1 MELITELFDEDTTL
15 PITNLNPKK
24 KIPQIFSVHVDDAI
38 EQPGF
43 RLCTYTSGGDTNR
56 DLKMGDKMMH
66 IVPFTLTAKGSIAKL
81 KGLGPSPINYINS
94 VFTVAMQTMR
104 QYKIDACLFRVLK
117 SKTNGAARQMQVI
130 ADRLVRTKGAG
141 RYVLLKEIWDYDKKY
156 AYIMVYRKNAN
167 LEDIP
172 GVPPISTELF
182 TKVESKVGDVYVDVK
197 TGNAVPKAVAVA
209 ASIALENDK
218 RTDQAVIQKTK
229 ISRRLAAQAQYSTV
243 DASLQG
249 DSFAA
254 KKYQEFE
261 SKVPVYKAEGPMNS
275 GVIQIGS
282 NFSKG
287 AIGGMRSASRFKSS
301 DYELESFRN
310 HIALAHARLRDPSIK
325 LQSDITYQGSQEYL
339 KNKEFF
345 DYKTDKILSDLAD
358 INISNSFDVIK
369 KIINDLVKG
378 SKATPDEK
386 TAIIQFVM
394 NGIYKLINESA
405 AQAYEYAST
414 EVTPKGLTQA
424 ESDVIEDY
432 CADSYVE
439 MNSFLLGKP
448 DSTREEYME
457 RDIKHIETLDSAFAK
472 GSVLPPGTT
481 LYRGQEVTFKTLR
494 HNIEN
499 KMFYFKNF
507 VSTSLKPNIFG
518 EHGKNYMALDD
529 SGAVFSGEGEG
540 SVDAEDLMHMGSHST
555 YANED
560 AETSVGMV
568 IKGAE
573 RIKVIV
579 PGHLSGFPSEAEVIL
594 PRGILLKINKVST
607 YFMKETAYNKY
618 LIEGTIVP
626 PSEQLEES
634 VYDGD
639 HLMETG
645 EVRPMAGFNQFLVE
659 ESKEEESEV
668 SQILASLVNINGMSK
683 KFKM

>member
-1 MELITELFDEDTTL
+1 MELITELFDGASA
-15 PITNLNPKK
+15 PVVNLNPKH
-24 KIPQIFSVHVDDAI
+24 KIPQIFAIQAGEESVL
-38 EQPGF
+38 PGF
-43 RLCTYTSGGDTNR
+43 RFCTYTSGGDTN
-56 DLKMGDKMMH
+56 KNVKPGDKMMH
-66 IVPFTLTAKGSIAKL
+66 IVMIGVNEKLSLVKL
-81 KGLGPSPINYINS
+81 KNLGGNPIGVINA
-94 VFTVAMQTMR
+94 VFDTALQTMK

-182 TKVESKVGDVYVDVK
+182 AKVESKVGDVYVDVK

-287 AIGGMRSASRFKSS
+287 AIGGMRSASRFKSN

-325 LQSDITYQGSQEYL
+325 LQSDITHQGSQEYL

-386 TAIIQFVM
+386 VAIIQFVM

-457 RDIKHIETLDSAFAK
+457 RAIKHIETLDSAFAK

-540 SVDAEDLMHMGSHST
+540 SVDAEDLMHMGSHSS

-607 YFMKETAYNKY
+607 YMMKETAYNKY

-659 ESKEEESEV
+659 ESKEEENEV
-668 SQILASLVNINGMSK
+668 SQILASLVNIDGMSK

>member
-1 MELITELFDEDTTL
+1 
-15 PITNLNPKK
+15 
-24 KIPQIFSVHVDDAI
+24 
-38 EQPGF
+38 
-43 RLCTYTSGGDTNR
+43 
-56 DLKMGDKMMH
+56 MMH
-66 IVPFTLTAKGSIAKL
+66 IVMIGVNEKLSLVKL
-81 KGLGPSPINYINS
+81 KNLGGNPIGVINA
-94 VFTVAMQTMR
+94 VFDTALQTMK

-275 GVIQIGS
+275 GVIQVGS

-325 LQSDITYQGSQEYL
+325 LQSDISYQGSQEYL

-369 KIINDLVKG
+369 KIVNDLVKG

-386 TAIIQFVM
+386 VAIVQFVM
-394 NGIYKLINESA
+394 NGVYKLINESA
-405 AQAYEYAST
+405 SQAYEYAST

-457 RDIKHIETLDSAFAK
+457 RAIKHIETMDSAFAK

-518 EHGKNYMALDD
+518 EYGKNYMALDD
-529 SGAVFSGEGEG
+529 SGTVFSGEGEG
-540 SVDAEDLMHMGSHST
+540 SVDAEDLMHMGSHSA

-607 YFMKETAYNKY
+607 YMMKETAYNKY

-645 EVRPMAGFNQFLVE
+645 EVRPMTGFNQFLVE
-659 ESKEEESEV
+659 ESKEEENEV

>member
-43 RLCTYTSGGDTNR
+43 RLCTYTSGGDTN
-56 DLKMGDKMMH
+56 KNVKPGDKMMH
-66 IVPFTLTAKGSIAKL
+66 IVMIGVNEKLSLVKL
-81 KGLGPSPINYINS
+81 KNLGGNPIGVINA
-94 VFTVAMQTMR
+94 VFDTALQTMK

-282 NFSKG
+282 NFGKG
-287 AIGGMRSASRFKSS
+287 AIGGMRSASRFKSN

-386 TAIIQFVM
+386 VAIIQFVM

-405 AQAYEYAST
+405 SQAYEYAST
-414 EVTPKGLTQA
+414 EVPPKGLTQA

-457 RDIKHIETLDSAFAK
+457 RAIKHIETLDSAFAK

-518 EHGKNYMALDD
+518 EYGKNYMALDD
-529 SGAVFSGEGEG
+529 SSAVFSGEGEG
-540 SVDAEDLMHMGSHST
+540 SVDAEDLMHMGSHSA

-607 YFMKETAYNKY
+607 YMMKETAYNKY

-645 EVRPMAGFNQFLVE
+645 EVRPMTGFNQFLVE
-659 ESKEEESEV
+659 ESKEEENEV
-668 SQILASLVNINGMSK
+668 SQILASLVNIDGMSK

>member
-1 MELITELFDEDTTL
+1 MELITELFDGASA
-15 PITNLNPKK
+15 PVVNLNPKH
-24 KIPQIFSVHVDDAI
+24 KIPQIFAIQTGEGSVL
-38 EQPGF
+38 PGF
-43 RLCTYTSGGDTNR
+43 RFCTYTSGGDTN
-56 DLKMGDKMMH
+56 KNIKPGDKMMH
-66 IVPFTLTAKGSIAKL
+66 IVMIGVNEKLSLVKL
-81 KGLGPSPINYINS
+81 KNLGGNPIGAINA
-94 VFTVAMQTMR
+94 VFDTALQTMK

-156 AYIMVYRKNAN
+156 AYIMVYRKNAK

-325 LQSDITYQGSQEYL
+325 LQSDITYQGSQEYS

-345 DYKTDKILSDLAD
+345 NYKTDKILSDLTD

-386 TAIIQFVM
+386 AAIIQFVM
-394 NGIYKLINESA
+394 NGIYKLIDESA
-405 AQAYEYAST
+405 AQAYEYASN

-424 ESDVIEDY
+424 ESDAIEDY

-457 RDIKHIETLDSAFAK
+457 RAIKHIETMDSAFAK

-518 EHGKNYMALDD
+518 EYGKNYMALDD
-529 SGAVFSGEGEG
+529 TGAVFSGEGEG

-560 AETSVGMV
+560 AETNVGMV

-607 YFMKETAYNKY
+607 YMMKETAYNKY

-645 EVRPMAGFNQFLVE
+645 EVRPIAGFNQFLVE
-659 ESKEEESEV
+659 ESKEEENEV

>member
-1 MELITELFDEDTTL
+1 
-15 PITNLNPKK
+15 
-24 KIPQIFSVHVDDAI
+24 
-38 EQPGF
+38 
-43 RLCTYTSGGDTNR
+43 
-56 DLKMGDKMMH
+56 
-66 IVPFTLTAKGSIAKL
+66 
-81 KGLGPSPINYINS
+81 
-94 VFTVAMQTMR
+94 
-104 QYKIDACLFRVLK
+104 
-117 SKTNGAARQMQVI
+117 
-130 ADRLVRTKGAG
+130 
-141 RYVLLKEIWDYDKKY
+141 
-156 AYIMVYRKNAN
+156 
-167 LEDIP
+167 
-172 GVPPISTELF
+172 
-182 TKVESKVGDVYVDVK
+182 
-197 TGNAVPKAVAVA
+197 
-209 ASIALENDK
+209 
-218 RTDQAVIQKTK
+218 
-229 ISRRLAAQAQYSTV
+229 
-243 DASLQG
+243 
-249 DSFAA
+249 
-254 KKYQEFE
+254 
-261 SKVPVYKAEGPMNS
+261 MNS

-287 AIGGMRSASRFKSS
+287 AIGGMRSASRFKSN

-448 DSTREEYME
+448 DSTREEYTE
-457 RDIKHIETLDSAFAK
+457 RAIKHIETLDSAFAK

-540 SVDAEDLMHMGSHST
+540 SIDAEDLMHMGSHST

-645 EVRPMAGFNQFLVE
+645 EVRPMTGFNQFLVE
-659 ESKEEESEV
+659 ESKEEENEV

>member
-1 MELITELFDEDTTL
+1 
-15 PITNLNPKK
+15 
-24 KIPQIFSVHVDDAI
+24 
-38 EQPGF
+38 
-43 RLCTYTSGGDTNR
+43 
-56 DLKMGDKMMH
+56 
-66 IVPFTLTAKGSIAKL
+66 
-81 KGLGPSPINYINS
+81 
-94 VFTVAMQTMR
+94 
-104 QYKIDACLFRVLK
+104 
-117 SKTNGAARQMQVI
+117 
-130 ADRLVRTKGAG
+130 
-141 RYVLLKEIWDYDKKY
+141 
-156 AYIMVYRKNAN
+156 MVYRKNAN

-287 AIGGMRSASRFKSS
+287 AIGGMRSASRFKSN

-378 SKATPDEK
+378 SKATSDEK

-457 RDIKHIETLDSAFAK
+457 RAIKHIETLDSAFAK

-607 YFMKETAYNKY
+607 YSMKETAYNKY

-659 ESKEEESEV
+659 ESKEEENEV

>member
-104 QYKIDACLFRVLK
+104 QYKIDACMLRILK
-117 SKTNGAARQMQVI
+117 SKTAGQARQIQVI
-130 ADRLVRTKGAG
+130 ADRLIRSRSGG
-141 RYVLLKEIWDYDKKY
+141 RYVLLKELWDYDKKY
-156 AYIMVYRKNAN
+156 AYILIHRKNVS

-172 GVPPISTELF
+172 GVPEISTELF

-197 TGNAVPKAVAVA
+197 TGNAVPKAVA

-457 RDIKHIETLDSAFAK
+457 RAIKHIETLDSAFAK

>member
-104 QYKIDACLFRVLK
+104 QYKIDACMLRILK
-117 SKTNGAARQMQVI
+117 SKTAGQARQIQVI
-130 ADRLVRTKGAG
+130 ADRLIRSRSGG
-141 RYVLLKEIWDYDKKY
+141 RYVLLKELWDYDKKY
-156 AYIMVYRKNAN
+156 AYILIHRKNVS

-172 GVPPISTELF
+172 GVPEISTELF
-182 TKVESKVGDVYVDVK
+182 TKVESKVGDVYINKD
-197 TGNAVPKAVAVA
+197 TGAQVTKNEAIA
-209 ASIALENDK
+209 ASIAQENDK
-218 RTDQAVIQKTK
+218 RSDQAVIQKTK

-457 RDIKHIETLDSAFAK
+457 RAIKHIETLDSAFAK